1 VNATPP
7 SAALAPLV
15 VRHSFSV
22 VRRSCGKLPQKPAG
36 AAIVGGIR
44 QRLCVLRV
52 RNLEVPSTDHQF
64 GFDRLDRAKAA
75 AALLRIETVLSQLG
89 STAV

>member
-36 AAIVGGIR
+36 APIVGGTG

-52 RNLEVPSTDHQF
+52 RNLEVPSTDQF
-64 GFDRLDRAKAA
+64 GFDRLDRAKAV
-75 AALLRIETVLSQLG
+75 AALLCIETVLSHLG
-89 STAV
+89 STTV